1 MSWSLAGAALAL
13 VVAAV
18 AWRRSRSTGGFHD
31 RETYGMGARAHRRYA
46 AIGLAFAAFFV
57 ATYLARAETAGVY
70 GLALYALIAVFYATS
85 FLQGAPDRYD

>member
-13 VVAAV
+13 VVTAV

-31 RETYGMGARAHRRYA
+31 RETYGMEARTHRRYA
-46 AIGLAFAAFFV
+46 AIGLVFAAFFA

-70 GLALYALIAVFYATS
+70 ALALYALIAVFYATS